1 MRRRSKAGGEP
12 AKARRRKTA
21 ARKRRF
27 TLKVVR
33 PRSSSAA
40 REQTKVARLTR
51 ELSEARQ
58 QQTATSEILGVISRS
73 NFKLQP
79 VLQSVVK
86 TAMRLC
92 RAEQAVIY
100 RQQEGTYRFAA
111 GHSTVPAYLEIE
123 KQTVIFPGK
132 GTVVGRTALTR
143 QVARIDDA
151 WNDPLYEKKRDAKI
165 GGVRSMIGVPLMR
178 EGEPIGVIALARNGS
193 NLLRTTKSNWWQP
206 SLTKRS
212 SQWRT
217 CGYLRPSS
225 SARES

>member
-1 MRRRSKAGGEP
+1 MRRRSRAGGE
-12 AKARRRKTA
+12 ATKAQRRKTA
-21 ARKRRF
+21 AHKSRVAQKGA
-27 TLKVVR
+27 R

-40 REQTKVARLTR
+40 RQETNVARLTR

-73 NFKLQP
+73 KFKLQP

-206 SLTKRS
+206 SLTK
-212 SQWRT
+212 
-217 CGYLRPSS
+217 L
-225 SARES
+225 

>member
-1 MRRRSKAGGEP
+1 MRRRSRAGGEP
-12 AKARRRKTA
+12 TKAQRQKTA
-21 ARKRRF
+21 ARKSRIAP
-27 TLKVVR
+27 KAVR

-40 REQTKVARLTR
+40 REETRVARLTR
-51 ELSEARQ
+51 ELSKARQ

-73 NFKLQP
+73 KFKLQP

-100 RQQEGTYRFAA
+100 RQQDGTYRFAA

-123 KQTVIFPGK
+123 KQTVILPGK

-151 WNDPLYEKKRDAKI
+151 WNDPLYEC
-165 GGVRSMIGVPLMR
+165 S
-178 EGEPIGVIALARNGS
+178 
-193 NLLRTTKSNWWQP
+193 
-206 SLTKRS
+206 
-212 SQWRT
+212 
-217 CGYLRPSS
+217 
-225 SARES
+225 

>member
-86 TAMRLC
+86 TAMRFC
-92 RAEQAVIY
+92 RVEQAVAY
-100 RQQEGTYRFAA
+100 RQQDGTYRFAA

-132 GTVVGRTALTR
+132 VTVAGRTALTR

-206 SLTKRS
+206 SLTK
-212 SQWRT
+212 
-217 CGYLRPSS
+217 L
-225 SARES
+225 